1 MSEETFIVMLPPR
14 QLSELQGWQVTPA
27 HQAYRL
33 GPRLLRAEGAVL
45 PRGGLMVLGD
55 QGFDALGN
63 TGPLGQDI
71 LRECQARGFQG
82 AVLDFDSVLPPL
94 EQLAVQLEKEF
105 SRRGWTLYVPERY
118 APRLPGARVMISSA
132 LSGGSLRQRLKGA
145 LDRFGGER
153 VALALERVAEDF
165 FLPSPTGGGQPLT
178 QGELKERMARLNPSV
193 FFSGELCA
201 RYFTY
206 MSRESGAHFVLFDDG
221 ETLCRKVEV
230 ARELGVRT
238 ILAPWQD
245 AGPHLAELGV
255 SRAAPPVRAPQKGGR
270 SPAPGARLGRMP

>member
-1 MSEETFIVMLPPR
+1 MPEETFIVMLPPR
-14 QLSELQGWQVTPA
+14 QLPELQGWQVTPA

-55 QGFDALGN
+55 RGFD
-63 TGPLGQDI
+63 PLGGTAALTQDI

-82 AVLDFDSVLPPL
+82 AVLDFDSLLPPL
-94 EQLAVQLEKEF
+94 EQLAVHLEGEF

-118 APRLPGARVMISSA
+118 AHRISRGRVMISSA
-132 LSGGSLRQRLKGA
+132 LSGGSLRQRLEEAVERLGK
-145 LDRFGGER
+145 ER

-165 FLPSPTGGGQPLT
+165 FLPSPTGSGQPLT
-178 QGELKERMARLNPSV
+178 QAELSERMAQLHPSV
-193 FFSGELCA
+193 FFSADLCA

-221 ETLCRKVEV
+221 DTLCRKAEV
-230 ARELGVRT
+230 ARELGIHT
-238 ILAPWQD
+238 ILASWQD
-245 AGPHLAELGV
+245 AGPHMAQLGV
-255 SRAAPPVRAPQKGGR
+255 RRSAQPNRAPQGGGNR
-270 SPAPGARLGRMP
+270 RPHFSSGPS

>member
-206 MSRESGAHFVLFDDG
+206 MSQENGPHFVLFDDG
-221 ETLCRKVEV
+221 DTLRRKVEV
-230 ARELGVRT
+230 ARQLGIRT
-238 ILAPWQD
+238 FLAPW
-245 AGPHLAELGV
+245 AEVSACAAQLGIQ
-255 SRAAPPVRAPQKGGR
+255 RRPEPRQQGQR
-270 SPAPGARLGRMP
+270 SLRR